1 LGWGIFYF
9 KRHKRPY
16 KMEDKKEIDYTL
28 NGIEFILGY
37 DLTEYKTNGGVKY
50 FPSVSYLI
58 FNEVDFKPILDRDL
72 IDEVRVFLFKKHNN
86 IMV

>member
-1 LGWGIFYF
+1 
-9 KRHKRPY
+9 
-16 KMEDKKEIDYTL
+16 MEDKKEIDYTL
-28 NGIEFILGY
+28 NGIGFTLGY
-37 DLTEYKTNGGVKY
+37 DLKEYETNNGVKY